1 MAGTKEPI
9 YGPSAIRSVAQQAKD
24 TPYTELKKEN
34 MKWTIMS
41 GTSVETFTFYIMG
54 DNGYACLLQVIY
66 SNVAYVKMPSAIKI
80 PSC

>member
-9 YGPSAIRSVAQQAKD
+9 YGPSAVRSVAQQAKD

-41 GTSVETFTFYIMG
+41 GTSVETFTFYVIG

-66 SNVAYVKMPSAIKI
+66 SNVAYVKDALTV
-80 PSC
+80 